1 MPDLRQKPARAGFG
15 CRSLCVDGPYCR
27 TRRQNARVTLHR
39 EVLYPWHPWFGLTVH
54 VHEIVEK
61 GASCILRC
69 SVDGSAS
76 GRRLELPAWMF
87 DRVVC
92 LSIRVVHSPSVDLTA
107 LEKLRNLL
115 IERRQSPSAIV
126 AAVSGAQR
134 GRRHQ
139 NRRSADAQPA
149 PRFEET
155 AASSRPIRP
164 FRRATARAAMA
175 ALLPSTR
182 LAVTELMVRLLS
194 QQGQSVRLTA
204 GGERSDD

>member
-15 CRSLCVDGPYCR
+15 CRSRCVDGPHCR
-27 TRRQNARVTLHR
+27 TRRQNAHVTLHR

-115 IERRQSPSAIV
+115 VERRQSPSAIV

-134 GRRHQ
+134 GPRHQ

-155 AASSRPIRP
+155 AASSRPIRS

-175 ALLPSTR
+175 AVA
-182 LAVTELMVRLLS
+182 AVDPVGGDRADGAPVEPTGAIRASDGRRRAVR
-194 QQGQSVRLTA
+194 
-204 GGERSDD
+204 